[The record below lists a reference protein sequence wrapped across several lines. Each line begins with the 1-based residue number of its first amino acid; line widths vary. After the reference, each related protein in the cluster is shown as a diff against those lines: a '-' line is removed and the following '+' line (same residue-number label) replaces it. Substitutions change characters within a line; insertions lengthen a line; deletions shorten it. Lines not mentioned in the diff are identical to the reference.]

1 MNSFKIFHKLNKLT
15 KISKSISVVVGK
27 YFGAMTKSDLY
38 VNNMSQLVVTNFRQ
52 ALAGPYV
59 CISVNEN
66 GIRTYEYD
74 MHVRTGMNEYFIY
87 SLFVSL
93 VSMVIPSLVGMLIC
107 CYCEYEAEKNYP
119 MTPACYPTPMANT
132 PPNFDFNEWMA
143 NAAKYLPN
151 VNLNIHD
158 TLEQVN
164 KKLRKGME
172 KATVTVK
179 SLGLT
184 SHAYL
189 NSVYEQSTQRWS
201 EMKGYRPSLNM
212 PTISLPSMKYPPVGQ
227 LANRMRMGVGNMLL
241 QMREFCGT
249 SDLTHTVSFNDI
261 GTDTN
266 AYNQMGAT
274 FMNIEQ
280 FDAPE
285 YQAWVREQ
293 NL

>member
-1 MNSFKIFHKLNKLT
+1 M
-15 KISKSISVVVGK
+15 SVVVGK